1 MSLLISLPTHSMTMS
16 DSSSTNLLDTIQG
29 PNDLK
34 KIEPERLPEL
44 AQEIRN
50 TLITSLSNTGGHLG
64 PNLGV
69 VELTI
74 AMHRVFDTPAD
85 KFLFDVSHQG
95 YVHKMLTGRAKKI
108 SSIRQYEGL
117 NVFYS
122 VTNQSMTA
130 MVRATLAL
138 HFLLPLEWPQPEI

>member
-1 MSLLISLPTHSMTMS
+1 MNLLISLPTHSMTMS

-29 PNDLK
+29 PSDLK
-34 KIEPERLPEL
+34 KIESERLPEL

-95 YVHKMLTGRAKKI
+95 YVHKMLTGRAK
-108 SSIRQYEGL
+108 
-117 NVFYS
+117 
-122 VTNQSMTA
+122 NQ
-130 MVRATLAL
+130 
-138 HFLLPLEWPQPEI
+138 